1 MIGRLSVRGMAAC
14 TAACLWLAAAAAQA
28 QFLGSEQAR
37 EGEAAVEWGAKTTCG
52 TTEPGVTRYGMW
64 EGRMLARLPGERDRV
79 VFQVVGINV
88 RQCARLSDPVRGP
101 GYRSVS
107 REIMIYLDPATGE
120 ILDQW
125 PNPWTGET
133 VRVIHV
139 ANDPVNMR
147 APTHALR
154 EDRTPHRIRLRHYG
168 DTLVASNEVPLFY
181 TNPLAGDYQDYVGGH
196 YHAMEIFNTFYPA
209 ADLLDPRVTRIG
221 ESRISWQRIS
231 GWLPW
236 MKMGSRPGLLVFNA
250 TGFSTFDRSKVA
262 PILRQ
267 VLDERYP
274 DYWTPPPVDDARPNE
289 TTWTVTKR
297 AIDEERSKARP

>member
-1 MIGRLSVRGMAAC
+1 MSVVAC
-14 TAACLWLAAAAAQA
+14 VWLAGPVAQA
-28 QFLGSEQAR
+28 QLVGAEQVR
-37 EGEAAVEWGAKTTCG
+37 EAEAAVEWGAKITCG
-52 TTEPGVTRYGMW
+52 TTEAGVTRYGMW
-64 EGRMLARLPGERDRV
+64 EGRMLARVPGERDRV

-107 REIMIYLDPATGE
+107 REIMVYLDPVSGE
-120 ILDQW
+120 TLDEW
-125 PNPWTGET
+125 RNPWTGET

-147 APTHALR
+147 APTHARR
-154 EDRTPHRIRLRHYG
+154 EDGTPHRVRLRQYG
-168 DTLVASNEVPLFY
+168 DTLVASSEIPLFY
-181 TNPLAGDYQDYVGGH
+181 ANPLAGDYQDYVGGH

-209 ADLLDPRVTRIG
+209 ADLLDSGVTRIG
-221 ESRISWQRIS
+221 DSRISWQRIS

-236 MKMGSRPGLLVFNA
+236 MKMGGRPGLLVFNA
-250 TGFSTFDRSKVA
+250 TGFSTFDESKIS
-262 PILRQ
+262 PILKR

-274 DYWTPPPVDDARPNE
+274 GYWTPPPTDDTRPNE

-297 AIDEERSKARP
+297 IIDEERAQRGP

>member
-1 MIGRLSVRGMAAC
+1 MRATFGGRLLVAGGLLLAS
-14 TAACLWLAAAAAQA
+14 AAAVA
-28 QFLGSEQAR
+28 QFLGAEEVRDGA
-37 EGEAAVEWGAKTTCG
+37 AAVEWGAKTTCG

-64 EGRMLARLPGERDRV
+64 EGRMLARVPGERDRV
-79 VFQVVGINV
+79 LFGVVGINV
-88 RQCARLSDPVRGP
+88 RQCARLTDPVRGP
-101 GYRSVS
+101 GFRSVS
-107 REIMIYLDPATGE
+107 REIMLYLDPASGE
-120 ILDQW
+120 IIDQW
-125 PNPWTGET
+125 LNPWTGET

-154 EDRTPHRIRLRHYG
+154 EDGTPHQLRLRRYG

-209 ADLLDPRVTRIG
+209 ADLLDSRVERIR

-236 MKMGSRPGLLVFNA
+236 MKMGGRPGLLVFNA
-250 TGFSTFDRSKVA
+250 TGFSTFDKARVA

-267 VLDERYP
+267 ALNERYP
-274 DYWTPPPVDDARPNE
+274 GYWTPPPLDDARPNE
-289 TTWTVTKR
+289 TTWTVTRK
-297 AIDEERSKARP
+297 AIDAERAQRGP

>member
-1 MIGRLSVRGMAAC
+1 MRTNAKTAGRLLAAGG
-14 TAACLWLAAAAAQA
+14 LWLAAATASAQL
-28 QFLGSEQAR
+28 LGTEEVR

-64 EGRMLARLPGERDRV
+64 EGRMLARVPGERDRV
-79 VFQVVGINV
+79 VFGVVGINV
-88 RQCARLSDPVRGP
+88 RQCARLDDAKRGP

-107 REIMIYLDPATGE
+107 REIMVYLDPESGE

-125 PNPWTGET
+125 RNPWTGET
-133 VRVIHV
+133 VGVIHV

-154 EDRTPHRIRLRHYG
+154 EDGTPHRIRLRRYG
-168 DTLVASNEVPLFY
+168 DTLVASNEIPLFY

-209 ADLLDPRVTRIG
+209 ADLLDSSVTRIG

-236 MKMGSRPGLLVFNA
+236 MKMGGRPGLLVFNA
-250 TGFSTFDRSKVA
+250 TGFSTFDKAKIA
-262 PILRQ
+262 PMLRR

-274 DYWTPPPVDDARPNE
+274 GYWTPPPVDDARPNE
-289 TTWTVTKR
+289 TTWTVTKK
-297 AIDEERSKARP
+297 AIDAERARKQP

>member
-1 MIGRLSVRGMAAC
+1 MQGHSKTACRLLAAC
-14 TAACLWLAAAAAQA
+14 ALGFAAATASAQL
-28 QFLGSEQAR
+28 LGAEELR
-37 EGEAAVEWGAKTTCG
+37 EAEAAVEWGAKTTCG

-64 EGRMLARLPGERDRV
+64 EGRMLSRVPGERDRV
-79 VFQVVGINV
+79 LFAVVGINV
-88 RQCARLSDPVRGP
+88 RQCARLVDAKRGP

-107 REIMIYLDPATGE
+107 REIMVYLDPETGE

-125 PNPWTGET
+125 RNPWTGET

-147 APTHALR
+147 APVHALR
-154 EDRTPHRIRLRHYG
+154 EDGTPHRVRLRHYG
-168 DTLVASNEVPLFY
+168 DTLVASSEIPLFY
-181 TNPLAGDYQDYVGGH
+181 TNPLGGDYQDYVGGH

-209 ADLLDPRVTRIG
+209 ADLFDPSVTRIG

-236 MKMGSRPGLLVFNA
+236 MKMGGRPGLLVFNA
-250 TGFSTFDRSKVA
+250 TGFSTFDRAKVS
-262 PILRQ
+262 PILRR

-274 DYWTPPPVDDARPNE
+274 DYWTPPPLDDARPNE

-297 AIDEERSKARP
+297 AIDAERAKRQP